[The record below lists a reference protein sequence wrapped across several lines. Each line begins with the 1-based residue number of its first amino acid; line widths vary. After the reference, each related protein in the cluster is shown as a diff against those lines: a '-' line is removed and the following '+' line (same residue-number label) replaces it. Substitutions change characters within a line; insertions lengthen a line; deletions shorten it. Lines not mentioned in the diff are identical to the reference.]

1 MGATGGRD
9 TQAPVGGR
17 EDGAGRLALEL
28 RAVSRRY
35 GDVRAVDEVSLAVAA
50 GEIFC
55 LLGASGS
62 GKTTLLRLLAGF
74 ETPSQGDIFITGER
88 MNDVPPYRRPVNLMF
103 QQYALFPHLTVAE
116 NVAYGLHRE
125 GLPRRETRVRV
136 GEMLARVALSG
147 LEGRL
152 PQQLSGGQQQR
163 VALARALV
171 KRPRLL
177 LLDEPLGALD
187 RRLREQTQFEL
198 VNLQEGLGVTFL
210 VVTHDQ
216 DEAMRLGSRIGVMDR
231 GRIVQVGSPREVYEY
246 PASRFVADFVGS
258 VNLIDVQALEA
269 DPEGWTCAAPALG
282 CRLRLPGAALPG
294 GRVPVAVALRPEK
307 VRLTVAAQQAAA
319 RTAENAVTGT
329 VEEIAYL
336 GDATNYLIRTASGL
350 PLRATCLNTA
360 HVAAEGLQ
368 WGDAVCC
375 DWPAEALVPLA
386 E

>member
-1 MGATGGRD
+1 MAAHGGQGM
-9 TQAPVGGR
+9 QAR
-17 EDGAGRLALEL
+17 LDGVGRLALEL
-28 RAVSRRY
+28 RSVSRRY
-35 GDVRAVDEVSLAVAA
+35 GEVRAVDDVSLKVAA

-103 QQYALFPHLTVAE
+103 QQYALFPHLSVAE

-125 GLPRRETRVRV
+125 GLPKREVQARV
-136 GEMLARVALSG
+136 GEMLGRVALTG
-147 LEGRL
+147 LERRL

-258 VNLIDVQALEA
+258 VNLLDIAALVA
-269 DPEGWTCAAPALG
+269 GPTGWTCEAPALA
-282 CRLRLPGAALPG
+282 CRLRLPPAVLPG
-294 GRVPVAVALRPEK
+294 GRAPVAVALRPEK
-307 VRLTVAAQQAAA
+307 VRLAAA
-319 RTAENAVTGT
+319 GERAGAGAAENAVAGK

-336 GDATNYLIRTASGL
+336 GDATNYLIRTTSGE

-368 WGDAVCC
+368 WGDAVWC

>member
-1 MGATGGRD
+1 MQKGADVAGG
-9 TQAPVGGR
+9 A
-17 EDGAGRLALEL
+17 ALEL
-28 RAVSRRY
+28 RSVSRRY
-35 GDVRAVDEVSLAVAA
+35 GEVRAVEDVSLAVGA

-74 ETPSQGDIFITGER
+74 EVPSAGDIFIAGQR

-116 NVAYGLHRE
+116 NVAYGLQRE
-125 GLPRRETRVRV
+125 GLPRAEIRTRV
-136 GEMLARVALSG
+136 GEMLARVALGG
-147 LEGRL
+147 LERRL

-198 VNLQEGLGVTFL
+198 VNLQESLGVTFL

-231 GRIVQVGSPREVYEY
+231 GRIVQVGTPREVYEF

-258 VNLIDVQALEA
+258 VNLIEVANLVA
-269 DPEGWTCAAPALG
+269 GPEGWRCEALALG
-282 CRLRLPGAALPG
+282 CRLRLPAAPLPG
-294 GRVPVAVALRPEK
+294 GRTPVAVALRPEK
-307 VRLTVAAQQAAA
+307 VRLSVASEGGA
-319 RTAENAVTGT
+319 TAVENAVAGT
-329 VEEIAYL
+329 IEEIAYL
-336 GDATNYLIRTASGL
+336 GDATNYLIRTTTGV

-360 HVAAEGLQ
+360 HVAAEGLR

>member
-1 MGATGGRD
+1 
-9 TQAPVGGR
+9 
-17 EDGAGRLALEL
+17 
-28 RAVSRRY
+28 VSRRY
-35 GDVRAVDEVSLAVAA
+35 GEVRAVDDVSLEVPT

-74 ETPSQGDIFITGER
+74 ETPSQGEIFIAGRR

-125 GLPRRETRVRV
+125 GLPRSEVRARV
-136 GEMLARVALSG
+136 GEMLARVALAG

-231 GRIVQVGSPREVYEY
+231 GRIVQVGTPRQVYEY
-246 PASRFVADFVGS
+246 PESRFVADFVGS
-258 VNLIDVQALEA
+258 VNLIEVAAFAA
-269 DPEGWTCAAPALG
+269 DATGWSCEAPALA
-282 CRLRLPGAALPG
+282 CRLRLPADAMPR
-294 GRVPVAVALRPEK
+294 GRTPVAVALRPEK
-307 VRLTVAAQQAAA
+307 VRLGPAGA
-319 RTAENAVTGT
+319 RPLAGPAENAVAGT

-336 GDATNYLIRTASGL
+336 GDATNYLIRTSTGL

-360 HVAAEGLQ
+360 HVAAEALA
-368 WGDAVCC
+368 WGDVVWCE
-375 DWPAEALVPLA
+375 WPAQALVPLA